1 MSVSRTAFILFLI
14 FILSPF
20 STPAFA
26 MSEEERDFL
35 LMYFKEDEI
44 QVISATRS
52 LKSIDR
58 IAENVEVVTKDDIEL
73 MNAHTLADVLNRVNG
88 VQLSFA
94 GSGLGSSTSVSIQGS
109 DIRHVA
115 VFLDGVSLNAVAENI
130 AEIGTIPVQ

>member
-52 LKSIDR
+52 LKSITR
-58 IAENVEVVTKDDIEL
+58 VAENVEVVTKDDIEL
-73 MNAHTLADVLNRVNG
+73 MNAHT
-88 VQLSFA
+88 
-94 GSGLGSSTSVSIQGS
+94 
-109 DIRHVA
+109 
-115 VFLDGVSLNAVAENI
+115 VAEALYFVTGLELVGFVGPGSFGSPAI
-130 AEIGTIPVQ
+130 H